1 MCCYEVDFIMKVN
14 TPKTILILGNGFD
27 LAHGLPTRYSDFL
40 EFAKRVMFIYTCLS
54 NVTEDQFYKDNIDS
68 WGKNEFT
75 NTARNMLKEKL
86 ADLFKNRKTNDIQS
100 PDNPSFFIPD
110 VHVNARLDI
119 FYEYLKDNIWYNY
132 ILPLYI
138 SNQIKGENWIDF
150 ESEIAFIIKIIDNAH
165 DSLSQFL
172 DDMEDKH
179 LDPARIDTEIRDKM
193 KQFKK
198 ACAVC
203 FHDDSFNFYKKMTV
217 RELRTKL
224 YDDLEKLILAFE
236 IYLTDFV
243 ENIPV
248 TSKISSI
255 EAINPDYVIS
265 FNYTKTYE
273 EHYIKA
279 NQRIKI
285 CYIHGVC
292 NKNGNP
298 DNNNMVLGI
307 DEYLTEDKRAEQV
320 DFCIFKKFV
329 QRIRKHNDVS
339 YATWYEEIENA
350 RGAMR
355 FGTGA
360 VVNGR
365 VSGSISDIYI
375 CGHSLNVTDKDILR
389 RFLIST
395 KTCIHVFARDK
406 ASEGELIANLIRV
419 TNEDIIVRK
428 STANPP
434 MIEFLPL
441 A

>member
-1 MCCYEVDFIMKVN
+1 MKVN

-40 EFAKRVMFIYTCLS
+40 EFAKRVMCIYTCLS

-86 ADLFKNRKTNDIQS
+86 EDLFRNRKINDIQS
-100 PDNPSFFIPD
+100 PDNPFVLIPD
-110 VHVNARLDI
+110 VHVNDRLDM
-119 FYEYLKDNIWYNY
+119 FYDYLKDNIWYNY
-132 ILPLYI
+132 IFTLYM

-150 ESEIAFIIKIIDNAH
+150 ESEIAFIIKTIDNAH
-165 DSLSQFL
+165 DSLSQIL
-172 DDMEDKH
+172 DDMEDKY

-193 KQFKK
+193 KRFKK

-203 FHDDSFNFYKKMTV
+203 FRDNSFNFYKKLTV
-217 RELRTKL
+217 RELRNKL
-224 YDDLEKLILAFE
+224 YDDLENLILAFE

-243 ENIPV
+243 EDIPI
-248 TSKISSI
+248 TTRISVI
-255 EAINPDYVIS
+255 EDINPDYVIS

-273 EHYIKA
+273 KHYIKA
-279 NQRIKI
+279 NQRLKI

-292 NKNGNP
+292 NKNRNP

-339 YATWYEEIENA
+339 YATWYEEVENA
-350 RGAMR
+350 RAAMR
-355 FGTGA
+355 FGTGT

-389 RFLIST
+389 RFLISA

-419 TNEDIIVRK
+419 TDEETIIRK